1 MNNIGSTAVSLLRNG
16 TFRAA
21 LVLVVFLLTWA
32 SRQLGGLNIFLIN
45 SWLVLSLPL
54 VIAAIGVTLV
64 IFTRQF
70 DLSAAGVVTLTN
82 VLMSTTLS
90 QQNIWVA
97 VALLVA
103 LGAAIGAL
111 NALLVI
117 VGKLPAIAVTLAVL
131 IILNGLALVIL
142 PAPGGKVSKDLVQ
155 LITGPLA
162 VPRSLIIIVVLALA
176 WLAFRR
182 TRLGIYMFAV
192 GQDEEAVRLSGVSV
206 PRVQFA
212 SFTIAGALYAIAGI
226 VLSAAIQSG
235 DASIGSTYLLQT
247 FAAIAIGGTAFIGGS
262 GSIIGTILGALTL
275 TVIPKFLF
283 VVGINGWAQTIFT
296 GALIIVA
303 VLVGAVSVR
312 NESKKKQKLQGK
324 PETPAEQPA
333 ALIPEGAG
341 R

>member
-1 MNNIGSTAVSLLRNG
+1 MNNLRVTAASWLRNG

-21 LVLVVFLLTWA
+21 LVLAVFLLAWA

-70 DLSAAGVVTLTN
+70 DLSAAGVVTLAN
-82 VLMSTTLS
+82 VLLTTTLS
-90 QQNIWVA
+90 QQNTWVA
-97 VALLVA
+97 VVIVLA

-142 PAPGGKVSKDLVQ
+142 PAPGGRVSKELVQ
-155 LITGPLA
+155 LITGPLF

-176 WLAFRR
+176 WLVFRR

-206 PRVQFA
+206 ARVQFA
-212 SFTIAGALYAIAGI
+212 SFTIAGALYAVAGV
-226 VLSAAIQSG
+226 VLSAAIQTG
-235 DASIGSTYLLQT
+235 DAAIGSTYLLQT

-262 GSIIGTILGALTL
+262 GSVIGTILGALTL

-303 VLVGAVSVR
+303 VLVGAVSAR
-312 NESKKKQKLQGK
+312 SESKKKQTVQ
-324 PETPAEQPA
+324 PPPDVPADPHT